1 MEGSTQRFRL
11 VHTRQASGWQ
21 YNSLADFDLPSSD
34 SLELDDVFC
43 KESVLTVSTISDTT
57 KSGSKI
63 SWVPFVDSLEDRL
76 LDKSLS
82 VFSG

>member
-1 MEGSTQRFRL
+1 MQF
-11 VHTRQASGWQ
+11 
-21 YNSLADFDLPSSD
+21 LADFDLPSSD
-34 SLELDDVFC
+34 SLELGDVFC

-82 VFSG
+82 VFAG